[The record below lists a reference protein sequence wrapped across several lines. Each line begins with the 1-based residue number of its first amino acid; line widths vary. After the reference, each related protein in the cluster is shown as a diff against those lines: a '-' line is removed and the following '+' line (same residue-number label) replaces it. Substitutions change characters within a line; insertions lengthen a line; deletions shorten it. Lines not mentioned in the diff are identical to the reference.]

1 IINDKDLRSNKVVVN
16 KKVEK
21 PQPPAPKKL
30 PFTGI
35 EDTTKYSV
43 IGFILLAVVG
53 SAVVLKRRK
62 EDK

>member
-1 IINDKDLRSNKVVVN
+1 
-16 KKVEK
+16 
-21 PQPPAPKKL
+21 
-30 PFTGI
+30 
-35 EDTTKYSV
+35 TTKYTI